1 MDKILY
7 KKLLRAQ
14 TAEITEHHVYLRLAA
29 REKDSANREVLEH
42 IAADEKEH
50 CGIWKNHTGADAK
63 PSMLLVRFYQLLARL
78 FGLIFA
84 VKLMEKGEHLAQH
97 NYQKIGEFF
106 PEALRIMNDEKRHES
121 ELLRMLDEEKLR
133 YVGSIVL
140 GLNDALVELTGALAG
155 FTLALQ
161 NGRLIAMTGLITG
174 IAASLS
180 MSASEYISTRTEG
193 DNTKHPVKAALY
205 TGAAYVV
212 TVALLITP
220 FLVLSNPLLSLGF
233 CLAFALLI
241 ILIFTFYISVA
252 KELAFSR
259 RFWEMAGLSLTVAA
273 ISFGIGFLVKRFFNV
288 DI

>member
-1 MDKILY
+1 MDKLLY
-7 KKLLRAQ
+7 RKLVRAQ

-29 REKDSANREVLEH
+29 REKDPANREVLEH

-50 CGIWKNHTGADAK
+50 CGIWQNHTGMEVK
-63 PSMLLVRFYQLLARL
+63 PSMLLVRFYVFLAGL

-84 VKLMEKGEHLAQH
+84 VKLMEKGEHLAQR
-97 NYQKIGEFF
+97 NYRKIGESF
-106 PEALRIMNDEKRHES
+106 PEAFRIMNDEKRHEA

-193 DNTKHPVKAALY
+193 GRDKHPVKAALY
-205 TGAAYVV
+205 TGAAYVITV
-212 TVALLITP
+212 TLLITP
-220 FLVLSNPLLSLGF
+220 YLVLSNPFLSLGI
-233 CLAFALLI
+233 CLIFALLI
-241 ILIFTFYISVA
+241 ILLFTFYISVA
-252 KELAFSR
+252 KELAFAR
-259 RFWEMAGLSLTVAA
+259 RFLEMAGLSLTVAA
-273 ISFGIGFLVKRFFNV
+273 ISFGIGFLVKHFFNV
-288 DI
+288 EL